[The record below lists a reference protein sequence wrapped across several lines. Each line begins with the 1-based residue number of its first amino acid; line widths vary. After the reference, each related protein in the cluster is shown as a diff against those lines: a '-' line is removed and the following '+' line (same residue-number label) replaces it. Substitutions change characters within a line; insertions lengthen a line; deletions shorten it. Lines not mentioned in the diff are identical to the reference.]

1 MRARVLGRFSC
12 ARLFVSPWIVAHQA
26 PLSMEFFRQ
35 EYWSGLPCPPP
46 GDILHSGIEP
56 TPPATPALK
65 TDSLT
70 LSHQGSPLS
79 LTQFLLND
87 FVFTR
92 GEVVTCTKKIE
103 SLEWSDDHFILRIH
117 GDGGYRA
124 ERRERDHHSLVSLL
138 NLTASLWA
146 PNLCQ
151 AWCWVLGLNFDNP
164 HGYQGKKCTQQKKYW
179 FLYNIKDWFSL
190 SPRVLANSKDSTLGA
205 PHLPSFLRHKWPIL
219 RAVELCL
226 KNVKCIWK
234 LHIFADARSPELRYF
249 HGQPLG
255 RPLVG
260 ASQMTSWSTLSRPPR
275 GISCL
280 KS

>member
-1 MRARVLGRFSC
+1 M
-12 ARLFVSPWIVAHQA
+12 
-26 PLSMEFFRQ
+26 
-35 EYWSGLPCPPP
+35 
-46 GDILHSGIEP
+46 
-56 TPPATPALK
+56 
-65 TDSLT
+65 
-70 LSHQGSPLS
+70 
-79 LTQFLLND
+79 
-87 FVFTR
+87 
-92 GEVVTCTKKIE
+92 TCTKKIE

-164 HGYQGKKCTQQKKYW
+164 RGYQGKKCAQQKKYW

-234 LHIFADARSPELRYF
+234 LHIFADARSPELRCF

-255 RPLVG
+255 RPSVG

-275 GISCL
+275 GISCNLRASLGKIQSALTLPGPPIDHLARPSPCGSFCFLLFTFILASFDCDLWVNQSLHFLQPVIL
-280 KS
+280 KTFKHSEKLEE